1 MNILTK
7 KITKSDLSF
16 TFLLRNNKSIRKES
30 FNSDIITYEKHK
42 EWFFKKLNNKKDL
55 SLIILDNKTKVGVIR
70 YEQGEFYYEISISI
84 LPKYQLLNIGSD
96 ALISSEK
103 YLKKAMIISKIKKNN
118 SKSLN
123 FFKKNGYMSISEN
136 KKHTLYK
143 VINQLENK
151 RNKYL
156 IDQIQKIRK
165 KNNVNWM
172 DILRIAFES
181 SPNKTRNVFKNIFI
195 ADKDVNIISKKL
207 FS

>member
-7 KITKSDLSF
+7 KISKSDLRF
-16 TFLLRNNKSIRKES
+16 TFLLRNNRLIRKQS
-30 FNSDIITYEKHK
+30 FNSDVITYEKHK
-42 EWFFKKLNNKKDL
+42 EWFFKKLNNKKNL
-55 SLIILDNKTKVGVIR
+55 FFIILNKKTKVGVIR
-70 YEQGEFYYEISISI
+70 YDKKEFYYEISISI

-96 ALISSEK
+96 ALISSEN
-103 YLKKAMIISKIKKNN
+103 YLKKAMIISNVKKNN
-118 SKSLN
+118 TKSLN
-123 FFKKNGYMSISEN
+123 FFKKNGYMAISEN
-136 KKHTLYK
+136 LKHTLYK
-143 VINQLENK
+143 VVNQTDNK

-181 SPNKTRNVFKNIFI
+181 SPNKTKNVFKNIFA
-195 ADKDVNIISKKL
+195 ADQNVNIISKKL

>member
-7 KITKSDLSF
+7 KISKSDLRF
-16 TFLLRNNKSIRKES
+16 TFLLRNNRLIRKQS
-30 FNSDIITYEKHK
+30 FNSDVITYEKHK
-42 EWFFKKLNNKKDL
+42 EWFFKKLDNKKDL
-55 SLIILDNKTKVGVIR
+55 FFIILNKKAKVGVIR
-70 YEQGEFYYEISISI
+70 YDKKEFYYEISISI
-84 LPKYQLLNIGSD
+84 LPKYQSLNVGSD
-96 ALISSEK
+96 ALIRSEN
-103 YLKKAMIISKIKKNN
+103 YLKKAMIISKVKKSN

-123 FFKKNGYMSISEN
+123 FFKKNGYMMISEN
-136 KKHTLYK
+136 LKHTLYK
-143 VINQLENK
+143 VVNQTDNK

-181 SPNKTRNVFKNIFI
+181 SPNKTKNVFKNIFT
-195 ADKDVNIISKKL
+195 ADQNVNIISKKL